1 MPEYRIYTIGSD
13 GHFHSS
19 SPLVCPDDET
29 AKQQA
34 TQLIDGHDIELWQ
47 YARKVATVESKS
59 RNDSRGR

>member
-1 MPEYRIYTIGSD
+1 MPEYRVYAIGSD

-19 SPLVCPDDET
+19 VPLDAPDDET

-47 YARKVATVESKS
+47 YARKIAKFESKAG
-59 RNDSRGR
+59 NDKSD